1 MKIRRIICLLL
12 LLFSIQ
18 SFGFNNKFNNYWVFG
33 ANASINFNSGSAVSI
48 QGHPLVT
55 YDNTATACDPN
66 GNLLFTTNGVTI
78 WDDQNTVMQN
88 GTGLMGNTTGG
99 QTALIV
105 PVDNKL
111 FYIFTVPEFG
121 SSNGLR
127 YSIVDIGLNNYH
139 GGVTAKNV
147 LLNTPS
153 TEKLAAYYDEVNERF
168 WIITHEYGNAK
179 FNCFKLDENGL
190 DTVPVTS
197 TVGSANSGGSYGFDN
212 GAMGQ
217 LVISQDGSHIA
228 NALELLGEIELF
240 DFDIQTGQITN
251 PINLSGFY
259 RSWGLAFSPDGSKLY
274 YTEWTLSD
282 VYQFDL
288 SVYTQ
293 NAIRGSMLHLGLA
306 TGSGGYNVGYLELA
320 PDGKIY
326 AARYGQH
333 YLATI
338 DDPNNAGLACNFSAT
353 GFNLGLST
361 SRAGLNTGPVFG
373 NQFTS
378 VHEITEKQIASTP
391 FPNPATHSLS
401 IQVDENLKKDTT
413 FKLYNALGQLIPIS
427 FISEMNMVRLNVES
441 LLKGKYY
448 YLVSDKNSFS
458 RGSVIVN

>member
-1 MKIRRIICLLL
+1 MNKRKLILLSFI
-12 LLFSIQ
+12 LFSINCI
-18 SFGFNNKFNNYWVFG
+18 GFSNKFNNYWVFG

-66 GNLLFTTNGVTI
+66 GNLLFTTNGETI
-78 WDDQNTVMQN
+78 WDNQNAVMQN
-88 GTGLMGNTTGG
+88 GTGLMGNVTGG

-139 GGVTAKNV
+139 GAVITKNV

-179 FNCFKLDENGL
+179 FNCFKLDVNGL
-190 DTVPVTS
+190 DPVPVTS
-197 TVGSANSGGSYGFDN
+197 TVGSVNGGGSYGFDN

-217 LVISQDGSHIA
+217 LVISQDGTHLA
-228 NALELLGEIELF
+228 NALELLGKIELF
-240 DFDIQTGQITN
+240 DFDTQTGQITN

-259 RSWGLAFSPDGSKLY
+259 RSWGLAFSSDGSKLY

-288 SVYTQ
+288 SVYNQ
-293 NAIRGSMLHLGLA
+293 NAIRNSMVHLGLA
-306 TGSGGYNVGYLELA
+306 TGTGGYNVGYLELA

-338 DDPNNAGLACNFSAT
+338 DNPNNAGMACNFSAT

-361 SRAGLNTGPVFG
+361 SRAGLNCGPVFG
-373 NQFTS
+373 NQFTG
-378 VHEITEKQIASTP
+378 VEELNEKQIASIA

-401 IQVDENLKKDTT
+401 IQVDDNLKKETT
-413 FKLYNALGQLIPIS
+413 FQLYNAFGQLVPIS
-427 FISEMNMVRLNVES
+427 FISEMNTIRLNVES
-441 LLKGKYY
+441 LLKGQYY
-448 YLVSDKNSFS
+448 YLISDKSSFS
-458 RGSVIVN
+458 KGSVIVN